1 MTYFD
6 IAAQWVVFG
15 VVVITLTLRR
25 QLTLF
30 HPTTFYLVFHAIVF
44 CLRPTLVWAFDF
56 DSVFR
61 YMQFNPSPEVM
72 RTTLMVSSFALV
84 VFCGAFSL
92 VCTSRVIGETG
103 EGPEITPGMRKAFWA
118 MALVVAPL
126 GFYSISA
133 QNITGVHV
141 RGVYVLTGASGYIN
155 DLQQVFVSLVVLFAF
170 VMRWRWFSFIPLLAF
185 IYYRAGEGHA
195 RWMMIYPV
203 FFLVLAYL
211 WEKRR
216 KIPPLRI
223 LLPMPLLLFLF
234 ANLTHDRWFV
244 QRWIHGDEFVAPL
257 MDNNDMSFKDRY
269 DTMDFANFDF
279 LAFVIDT
286 VPEKTRGYNYGAQH
300 LQVFTEPIP
309 RALWRG
315 KPIGAPVTLVDW
327 NQFGNTLGITTS
339 VVGDGW
345 ISYGWLGVTVNMLLY
360 GAGLALLY
368 NWFVMHQ
375 NHVFRGM
382 IALLIF
388 SILVQVFRDG
398 SFVTILK
405 FLLFTMFPILL
416 WWVLHKFLFPDEI
429 EEEDEV
435 KTV

>member
-1 MTYFD
+1 MTFFD
-6 IAAQWVVFG
+6 IAAQWAVFG
-15 VVVITLTLRR
+15 VVVLTMTLRR

-44 CLRPTLVWAFDF
+44 CLRPTLVWALDF
-56 DSVFR
+56 DSVFL
-61 YMQFNPSPEVM
+61 YMQFNPSAEVL
-72 RTTLMVSSFALV
+72 RSTLMVSSLALV
-84 VFCGAFSL
+84 VFCGTFSL

-118 MALVVAPL
+118 MALIVTPL
-126 GFYSISA
+126 GFYSVFGSEMS
-133 QNITGVHV
+133 GVHV
-141 RGVYVLTGASGYIN
+141 RGVYVMTGTTGYLN
-155 DLQQVFVSLVVLFAF
+155 ELQQVFVSLIVLFAF
-170 VMRWRWFSFIPLLAF
+170 ITRWRWYSFIPLLVF

-203 FFLVLAYL
+203 FFLVLTYL

-216 KIPPLRI
+216 HIPPLRI
-223 LLPMPLLLFLF
+223 LLPLPILFFLF

-244 QRWIHGDEFVAPL
+244 HRWIQGDEFVAPL
-257 MDNNDMSFKDRY
+257 ENPDLDFKDRW

-279 LAFVIDT
+279 LAFVVDT
-286 VPEKTRGYNYGAQH
+286 VPERTRGYNYGAQH
-300 LQVFTEPIP
+300 LQIFTEPIP

-345 ISYGWLGVTVNMLLY
+345 ISYGWLGVAVNMLLY
-360 GAGLALLY
+360 GTVLALLY

-375 NHVFRGM
+375 NHVFRGL

-398 SFVTILK
+398 SFVTIAK
-405 FLLFTMFPILL
+405 FLLFTMSPIML
-416 WWVLHKFLFPDEI
+416 WWALHKFLFNDEI
-429 EEEDEV
+429 EEGEAV